1 MRKLIQSDKW
11 KLFYM
16 CITAPEA
23 VFICWCMRSWLTEQ
37 TFCFWKVFFLHN
49 HLSWTWKFIMPEDVW
64 LIKLRDFILSSKDTS
79 LTDTVSVVWA
89 TAQPAN
95 LVLSVLIMLFAKGET
110 LAWKVSIC
118 WFVFFK
124 HSRGTCFIDFSTS
137 FWDTKI
143 NVCIWL
149 VVIFAFQ
156 KPSVTPDKNVFEFT
170 MFTMPLFE

>member
-1 MRKLIQSDKW
+1 MRKLIPSDKW

-37 TFCFWKVFFLHN
+37 TFCIWKVFFLHN

-79 LTDTVSVVWA
+79 LSDTVSVVWA

-95 LVLSVLIMLFAKGET
+95 LVFIVLIMLFAKGET

-118 WFVFFK
+118 WFVLFFNTAVK
-124 HSRGTCFIDFSTS
+124 DIEGNLFHWLQHNFLGHKNKCVYLACCCFCLSKAFSNS
-137 FWDTKI
+137 W
-143 NVCIWL
+143 
-149 VVIFAFQ
+149 
-156 KPSVTPDKNVFEFT
+156 
-170 MFTMPLFE
+170 